1 MELERIVENLEEGKI
16 SRRQFLKV
24 AAAAGVSSAL
34 LGCLGQK
41 PEEQEEELSKEL
53 NVYNWSDYIAE
64 DTIPNF
70 EQEFGIKV
78 NYDNYSST
86 DELRAKMEAG
96 ASGYDIIVPTDYMI
110 PDFIRAGIIQPIN
123 FANIPNF
130 KNIGGKFKNPP
141 YDPEDKYSIPYMWG
155 TTGIGYNS
163 EKVES
168 VEGWEVMWDEKYK
181 NRITMHHD
189 MRELL
194 GAGLKYLGY
203 SNSSTSEKELKEARD
218 ILLKQK
224 PLVKAYTSDTYIEML
239 SSGDAWL
246 ANGWS
251 GDVYQAAAENESIL
265 YAIPSQGATLW
276 VDNMCIPAS
285 APHKYTAEIF
295 MDYILRPEV
304 SAGISNYVWYANP
317 NEASYPLTD
326 PEIMSDPSIYP
337 PEDVFAKLEIMA
349 PLDSKT
355 TDLYSRMW
363 NEIIGG

>member
-1 MELERIVENLEEGKI
+1 MELERIVENLEEGKM

-24 AAAAGVSSAL
+24 AAAAGVSSTL

-41 PEEQEEELSKEL
+41 PEEQKQELSKVL

-70 EQEFGIKV
+70 EKEFSIKV

-110 PDFIRAGIIQPIN
+110 PDFIRAGIVQPID

-130 KNIGGKFKNPP
+130 KNIGKKFKNPP
-141 YDPEDKYSIPYMWG
+141 YDPEGKFSVPYMWG

-203 SNSSTSEKELKEARD
+203 SNNSTSEKELKEARD

-251 GDVYQAAAENESIL
+251 GDVYQAAAENENIL

-276 VDNMCIPAS
+276 VDNMCIPVG
-285 APHKYTAEIF
+285 APHKYAAEIF
-295 MDYILRPEV
+295 IDYILRPEV
-304 SAGISNYVWYANP
+304 SAAISNYVWYANP

-326 PEIMSDPSIYP
+326 TEIMNDTSIYP

-349 PLDSKT
+349 PLDAKT
-355 TDLYSRMW
+355 TELYSRMW